1 MGTCAPVDIDRVADE
16 LYALA
21 PGEFIAAR
29 DERAAAARAAGDA
42 GLAAAIKK
50 LRKPTLTAWMA
61 NMVARERR
69 RDIDQLINV
78 GEGLRAAQEQLAGDR
93 LRELSRQ
100 RREVVTALTSAAQE
114 LARRA
119 GASISGAAA
128 DELAGTLEAASA
140 DPAAADELRTG
151 RLTSA
156 LAYAGTGFGEPP
168 STVAAGGDRARRS
181 ASGAHRDAPR
191 ARRPTSGPRGTT
203 SSARQPKRSSADG
216 RGGQRRNR
224 EAMRAAESAAKE
236 ATRRLSGAQ
245 KAAADATG
253 ALDKA
258 RSSFEQAKA
267 EAQRLEREARAHEQR
282 AAEADRQLAEAERK
296 EQLAQRRLAA
306 LRADGA

>member
-1 MGTCAPVDIDRVADE
+1 MGPAVVAPQLAPPPRPDVGTCALVDIDGVADE

-61 NMVARERR
+61 NLVVRERR

-78 GEGLRAAQEQLAGDR
+78 GAGLRAAQEQLAGDR

-119 GASISGAAA
+119 GASVSGAAA

-140 DPAAADELRTG
+140 DPSAADELRAG

-156 LAYAGTGFGEPP
+156 LAYAGTGFGQPP
-168 STVAAGGDRARRS
+168 STVAAGGDRPRR
-181 ASGAHRDAPR
+181 AA
-191 ARRPTSGPRGTT
+191 SGPR
-203 SSARQPKRSSADG
+203 QPTRPSTDG
-216 RGGQRRNR
+216 RGGQRQSR
-224 EAMRAAESAAKE
+224 EAIRAAESAAKE
-236 ATRRLSGAQ
+236 ATRRLAAAQ
-245 KAAADATG
+245 KLAADATD
-253 ALDKA
+253 ALDKT
-258 RSSFEQAKA
+258 RSSLEQAKA
-267 EAQRLEREARAHEQR
+267 EAHRLEREARADEQR
-282 AAEADRQLAEAERK
+282 AAQADRQLREAERE
-296 EQLAQRRLAA
+296 EQLAQRRLTE
-306 LRADGA
+306 LRVDGT